1 MSTSEFSSFWPSSV
15 SPLVTSSSS
24 SQNASA
30 GTVDE
35 CRPMVE
41 YRKRLPLPAK
51 ITMTL
56 VMMSAGTLG
65 NAVALV
71 VLCRTGA
78 VEKVRLRLVFLFGFI
93 EAHTFRIQMYSLG
106 SGALRS
112 RGRCS
117 TRCWWR

>member
-1 MSTSEFSSFWPSSV
+1 MSSSEFSTFWPSSV
-15 SPLVTSSSS
+15 SPLLTSSVS
-24 SQNASA
+24 SQNASSGA
-30 GTVDE
+30 ADE

-41 YRKRLPLPAK
+41 YRKSLPLPAK
-51 ITMTL
+51 LTITL

-78 VEKVRLRLVFLFGFI
+78 VEKVRPLCPFFAFI
-93 EAHTFRIQMYSLG
+93 EAHGPRRLYAEYS
-106 SGALRS
+106 ALRS